1 MRFVYFWIHFFLGL
15 FETSVR
21 FHESKIIK
29 KESVPK
35 VILSPKK
42 SKTNRKKKGSKKSSA
57 TPQQPEDT
65 RTITFEPT
73 VETVIQSLSALIA
86 NTINTFDDVSRL
98 LRVRVQSVARR
109 LRHIIT
115 DPMKVRYA
123 FQKFEINWNLL

>member
-1 MRFVYFWIHFFLGL
+1 M
-15 FETSVR
+15 
-21 FHESKIIK
+21 
-29 KESVPK
+29 
-35 VILSPKK
+35 ILSPKK
-42 SKTNRKKKGSKKSSA
+42 SKSNRKKKGSKKSSS
-57 TPQQPEDT
+57 TLQPEDT

-115 DPMKVRYA
+115 DPMKVR
-123 FQKFEINWNLL
+123 